1 MQHKEGS
8 NVEERTQDKEH
19 NLLEVDLVSPQE
31 GKEVSTNEVSGDSF
45 ENVFTRERYKT
56 EKEVVGSYDALNGNF
71 MLIDDIRNDFSRMS
85 NPTEIMTLQKE
96 LKKILPN
103 FDIDVDG
110 RFTYKTEKALREYEQ
125 LLNLM

>member
-1 MQHKEGS
+1 VEDSKE
-8 NVEERTQDKEH
+8 
-19 NLLEVDLVSPQE
+19 LLEVDLVSPQE
-31 GKEVSTNEVSGDSF
+31 GKEVTEEISEDAF
-45 ENVFTRERYKT
+45 ENVFTKQKYKS

-71 MLIDDIRNDFSRMS
+71 MVIDDIRGDFGRMS
-85 NPTEIMTLQKE
+85 NPSEIMTLQRE

-103 FDIDVDG
+103 IDIDIDG